1 MSATDQTGRLNY
13 TFLLPSY
20 YPHFLFTDIEKVRT
34 EFSVQ
39 QLRTINHLKSLSF

>member
-13 TFLLPSY
+13 TFLLPSFFILY
-20 YPHFLFTDIEKVRT
+20 ITDIEKVRT